1 MDADTVRE
9 NVESLASGGSDDDAD
24 EGSGGEEV
32 SGEAS
37 AASATDVE
45 GSEEAEVTGSATP
58 ASGDGV
64 DIEQEEGSLDLHSAS
79 EGLEGISVDQGVDE
93 ATRFSNPNDPFA

>member
-9 NVESLASGGSDDDAD
+9 NVESLTSGGSDADAD
-24 EGSGGEEV
+24 EGSGDEGV

-37 AASATDVE
+37 AASATDAE
-45 GSEEAEVTGSATP
+45 SGEEAEVTGSATA
-58 ASGDGV
+58 ASGEGV

-79 EGLEGISVDQGVDE
+79 EGLEGLSVDQGVDE